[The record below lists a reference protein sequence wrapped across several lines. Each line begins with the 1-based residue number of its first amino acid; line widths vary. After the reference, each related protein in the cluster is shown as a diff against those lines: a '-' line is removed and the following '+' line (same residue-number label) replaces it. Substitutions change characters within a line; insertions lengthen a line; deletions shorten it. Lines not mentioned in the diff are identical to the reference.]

1 MEMRVTACD
10 PEKERSRKIL
20 PPEIDPAQ
28 GFWIFALA
36 RVLFAG
42 SKFFEVFVHCG
53 LSRHQMVGVAQ
64 IFEKVASP
72 PIFLD
77 FGGPAG
83 SSCTRTSAFAPM
95 V

>member
-1 MEMRVTACD
+1 MTACD

-20 PPEIDPAQ
+20 QPEIDWKT
-28 GFWIFALA
+28 GFQNFALA

-42 SKFFEVFVHCG
+42 STFFDEFAHCG
-53 LSRHQMVGVAQ
+53 LSRHQMVIMAQ

-72 PIFLD
+72 PIFID

-83 SSCTRTSAFAPM
+83 SSCTPTSA
-95 V
+95 